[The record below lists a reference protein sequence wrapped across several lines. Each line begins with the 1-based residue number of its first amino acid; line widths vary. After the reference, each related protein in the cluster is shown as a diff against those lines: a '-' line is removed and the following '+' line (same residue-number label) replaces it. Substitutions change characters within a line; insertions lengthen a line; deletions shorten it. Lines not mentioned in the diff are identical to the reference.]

1 MLLWGIGIFP
11 FPSPYFEMFF
21 GFRGKSKIGYQNLEG
36 MDYLGCEG
44 SFHFSRRV
52 GRVEKVLG
60 WGAISLDPNEC
71 FSGSL
76 IVLGRRVL
84 ST

>member
-1 MLLWGIGIFP
+1 MVQFLSLRLTLRWFLASEG
-11 FPSPYFEMFF
+11 
-21 GFRGKSKIGYQNLEG
+21 RVRLAAKNLGG

-52 GRVEKVLG
+52 ENVLG
-60 WGAISLDPNEC
+60 QGAILLLLVPREC
-71 FSGSL
+71 SFGSV